1 MGRSLYERCEPP
13 VKSRVSRRIEGIVHS
28 LASSSPSSHRVGCV
42 LLRKGRII
50 SSATNLEGKT
60 HPYQSRLATQAG
72 EPYRVSLHAEIRALI
87 RAGNRVADTLVVARV
102 NKSGNLCLSKPCAVC
117 QLAILESG
125 IRNVY
130 YSTDSGTW
138 ESLELSA

>member
-1 MGRSLYERCEPP
+1 M
-13 VKSRVSRRIEGIVHS
+13 VSSRIEKLVHS
-28 LASSSPSSHRVGCV
+28 LALSSLSSHRVGCV
-42 LLRKGRII
+42 LLRKGRVV
-50 SSATNLEGKT
+50 SSATNLESKT
-60 HPYQSRLATQAG
+60 HPYQSRLAEQAG

-87 RAGNRVADTLVVARV
+87 RAGDKPADTLVVGRV

-117 QLAILESG
+117 QLAISESG
-125 IRNVY
+125 VRNIY

>member
-1 MGRSLYERCEPP
+1 M
-13 VKSRVSRRIEGIVHS
+13 VTRRIAQIVQD

-50 SSATNLEGKT
+50 CSATNLEGKT
-60 HPYQSRLATQAG
+60 HPYQSRLACQAG

-87 RAGNRVADTLVVARV
+87 RAGDRPADTLVVGRV

-117 QLAILESG
+117 QLAIGESG
-125 IRNVY
+125 IQDVY
-130 YSTDSGTW
+130 YSSDEGTW
-138 ESLELSA
+138 ERLELSA